1 MMNIK
6 ELHYGVCL
14 IYGKLTTGLD
24 NFLASIVQEILY
36 LLDTQ
41 DAEKSTVELCN
52 IKVGK
57 SLIILPLQ
65 KVSNIKK
72 KKQFVGDCT
81 GS

>member
-1 MMNIK
+1 MNIK
-6 ELHYGVCL
+6 ELYYGVCF

-57 SLIILPLQ
+57 SLIIFPLQ
-65 KVSNIKK
+65 KVSNI
-72 KKQFVGDCT
+72 VGQKAED
-81 GS
+81 